1 MSDGVGMAEAE
12 AVWIDPDVS
21 PSAACHFEAARRAV
35 PMLSRP
41 EIERQLIH
49 SLAAQ
54 VNQAQALKRQ
64 LGRLLELEATVAAM
78 DRQAPGDWDF
88 LAKLGLKG

>member
-1 MSDGVGMAEAE
+1 MAKAE

-21 PSAACHFEAARRAV
+21 PSVHCHFEAARRAV
-35 PMLSRP
+35 PMLPRP
-41 EIERQLIH
+41 ELERQLIN

-54 VNQAQALKRQ
+54 VNQSQALKRQ

-78 DRQAPGDWDF
+78 ERQAPGDWDF
-88 LAKLGLKG
+88 LARLGLKG

>member
-1 MSDGVGMAEAE
+1 MAEAE

-41 EIERQLIH
+41 ELERQFIH

-54 VNQAQALKRQ
+54 VNNAQALKH
-64 LGRLLELEATVAAM
+64 LMGRLLELEATVAAM
-78 DRQAPGDWDF
+78 ERPAPGDWEL
-88 LAKLGLKG
+88 LAGLRFGG

>member
-1 MSDGVGMAEAE
+1 MNASE
-12 AVWIDPDVS
+12 AVWIDSDAS
-21 PSAACHFEAARRAV
+21 PSVHCHFEAARRAV
-35 PMLSRP
+35 PMLPRP
-41 EIERQLIH
+41 ELERQLIH

-78 DRQAPGDWDF
+78 ERQAPGDWDF
-88 LAKLGLKG
+88 LARLGLKG

>member
-1 MSDGVGMAEAE
+1 MKASE

-35 PMLSRP
+35 PTLSRP
-41 EIERQLIH
+41 ELERQLIN

-54 VNQAQALKRQ
+54 ANQAQALKRR

-78 DRQAPGDWDF
+78 ERPAPRDWDF
-88 LAKLGLKG
+88 LARLGLRG

>member
-1 MSDGVGMAEAE
+1 MEASE
-12 AVWIDPDVS
+12 SVWIDPDVG

-41 EIERQLIH
+41 ELERQLVN

-54 VNQAQALKRQ
+54 VNHAQALKR
-64 LGRLLELEATVAAM
+64 LTERLIELEATVAAM
-78 DRQAPGDWDF
+78 ERPAPGGWDA
-88 LAKLGLKG
+88 LARLGFGG